1 MRTNARTGARDGVV
15 APREKELDGI
25 VIRAAAAADAP
36 RVSRLLRSW
45 SHTYTLSPMAE
56 GAEAFLA
63 TLEVPAVAAFIVR
76 SDVMYIVAESGEGFA
91 GAAALRD
98 HRSVEHLFV
107 DAAYLGIGLGRRLWE
122 TLRDAALQAGN
133 PGVFTVHSSV
143 NAVPIYERFGFVV
156 AGERIVGHGGVSVPM
171 VLDMTRSTGGG

>member
-1 MRTNARTGARDGVV
+1 MGL
-15 APREKELDGI
+15 EGI
-25 VIRAAAAADAP
+25 VIRAAAVADAP

-45 SHTYTLSPMAE
+45 SHTYTLSSLGE
-56 GAEAFLA
+56 GTEEFLA
-63 TLEVPAVAAFIVR
+63 TLEVPAVAAFIAR
-76 SDVMYIVAESGEGFA
+76 SDVMYIVAESGDMLA

-107 DAAYLGIGLGRRLWE
+107 DVAYLRIGLGRRLWE

-143 NAVPIYERFGFVV
+143 GAVPIYERFGFAVD
-156 AGERIVGHGGVSVPM
+156 GQRIVGRGGVSVPM
-171 VLDMTRSTGGG
+171 KLDLTTRRPMGRW